1 MHLGSNIGSDVG
13 SDDGSDV
20 GSDVGSD
27 IRLDFIWI
35 SMTGMHLKNAWKGG
49 NPALEAPVV
58 EVQEGARSA
67 RCHARA
73 GCWTFGWHHFER
85 TQTLEAEREGE
96 ILTGGV
102 GGVGGAVVMWG
113 EGGGEG

>member
-1 MHLGSNIGSDVG
+1 M
-13 SDDGSDV
+13 
-20 GSDVGSD
+20 
-27 IRLDFIWI
+27 
-35 SMTGMHLKNAWKGG
+35 
-49 NPALEAPVV
+49 EAPVV

-85 TQTLEAEREGE
+85 TQTLEAEGEGE

-102 GGVGGAVVMWG
+102 GGVGGAVVVCGLRG
-113 EGGGEG
+113 EERGEIWRIQHNFSRVIVSLL